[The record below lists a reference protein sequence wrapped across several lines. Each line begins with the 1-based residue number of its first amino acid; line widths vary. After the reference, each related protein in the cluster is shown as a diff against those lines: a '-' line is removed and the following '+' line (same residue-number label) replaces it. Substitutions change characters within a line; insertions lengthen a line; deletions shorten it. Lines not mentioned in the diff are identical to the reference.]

1 LPSITAGYALKMHVD
16 KAHLIEQFIAAGDLD
31 KAELADQ
38 LPDQI
43 DPEAHADEL
52 RALGLD
58 PGLLLTQSDNL
69 EDQYRPSDSESD

>member
-1 LPSITAGYALKMHVD
+1 MRVD

-31 KAELADQ
+31 KAERADL

-43 DPEAHADEL
+43 DPEAYAEEL

-58 PGLLLTQSDNL
+58 PGLLLTQADNL
-69 EDQYRPSDSESD
+69 EDQYPGDR